1 MKPQSNI
8 KISFIQIFLIVASLS
23 LQSQTVSDYDGNVY
37 QIITIG
43 DQTWMAEN
51 LRTTHYSNG
60 MAIENGSGIGDIE
73 WEDQSKRFFHYGNDS
88 ANSENFG
95 CLYSWYTA
103 VNGILPSNSN
113 PSGIQGVCP
122 KGLYLPS
129 DSEWNQLENEVGGEN
144 SAAASLKNYLENNI
158 LIYPNPCKN
167 YIYINSHEKI
177 IDKISIYS
185 LDNKLIKSLQI
196 QETNEI
202 SISDFNNGLY
212 VIKIYFKNT
221 IYTDEL
227 IIM

>member
-1 MKPQSNI
+1 M
-8 KISFIQIFLIVASLS
+8 
-23 LQSQTVSDYDGNVY
+23 
-37 QIITIG
+37 
-43 DQTWMAEN
+43 
-51 LRTTHYSNG
+51 
-60 MAIENGSGIGDIE
+60 
-73 WEDQSKRFFHYGNDS
+73 
-88 ANSENFG
+88 
-95 CLYSWYTA
+95 
-103 VNGILPSNSN
+103 
-113 PSGIQGVCP
+113 
-122 KGLYLPS
+122 PS

-167 YIYINSHEKI
+167 YIYINSLEKI